1 MTRLFANLRADI
13 PRYYFGPP
21 PLRVGAALRTVWT
34 QPGFQALAVYR
45 LGRWLNACLRRP
57 LTWPL
62 LLLGPLF
69 WLLQGWVRLAYDI
82 HLDLSADLG
91 AGLYIG
97 HLGGIVLADCR
108 LGRHCAIQQEV
119 HIHGDRQTPRAP
131 GPTIGDRVW
140 IGAHARLV
148 GPLQIGDEATIGA
161 GAVVTSD
168 VAARCLVLGDP
179 ARTVRWDFDNSEF
192 L

>member
-1 MTRLFANLRADI
+1 MTPLFANLRADA

-21 PLRVGAALRTVWT
+21 PLRPVTALRAVWT

-57 LTWPL
+57 PCWPA

-69 WLLQGWVRLAYDI
+69 WLLQAWIRLAYDI
-82 HLDLSADLG
+82 NLDLSADLG

-97 HLGGIVLADCR
+97 HLGGIVVSNCR
-108 LGRHCAIQQEV
+108 LGSHCAIQQEV
-119 HIHGDRQTPRAP
+119 RIHADRGAPGAP
-131 GPTIGDRVW
+131 GPVVGDRVW
-140 IGAHARLV
+140 IGAHARVV
-148 GPLQIGDEATIGA
+148 GPLHVGDQATVGA
-161 GAVVTSD
+161 GAVVEAD
-168 VAARCLVLGDP
+168 VAPRCLVLGEP

>member
-1 MTRLFANLRADI
+1 MTPLFANLRADA

-21 PLRVGAALRTVWT
+21 PLRPLTAVRTVWS
-34 QPGFQALAVYR
+34 QPGFQAVAVYR
-45 LGRWLNACLRRP
+45 LGRWLDASLRRP
-57 LTWPL
+57 WRWPA

-69 WLLQGWVRLAYDI
+69 WLLQGWIRLAYDI

-91 AGLYIG
+91 AGLYVG

-119 HIHGDRQTPRAP
+119 RIHGDPQAP
-131 GPTIGDRVW
+131 QAKGPEVGDRVW
-140 IGAHARLV
+140 IGAHAHVV
-148 GPLQIGDEATIGA
+148 GPLRIGEQATIGA
-161 GAVVTSD
+161 GAVVSAD
-168 VAARCLVLGDP
+168 VAPRCLVMGDQ
-179 ARTVRWDFDNSEF
+179 ARTVRWDFDNSGF